1 MKANEII
8 QQHPEWVKNPR
19 ATQKAIQAT
28 ATRYVQEL
36 EGSRNFAALIADD
49 IETLLSYRHAIINP
63 VGETKDFA
71 DIAIIGNETVED
83 GARRQAKVYAAFI
96 KAIISELSGKA
107 ICTAA
112 QVDQWRERYGVK
124 LEGLKGKPAKV
135 SAKPTNVR
143 LSPIDED
150 TLKTVYNGLKDT
162 HLDCSEETFVSYF
175 SKQGIED
182 REPLTWKGA
191 KYQFAILWKGMCKLA
206 GKKGNT
212 PWELS
217 KVYFRHDYEDL
228 AGAYKSAKEKLP
240 KGFNRM
246 ESIFERIEESEKTE
260 EISRL
265 KKEGISEYLNNLLS

>member
-1 MKANEII
+1 MTAYEII
-8 QQHPEWVKNPR
+8 QQHPEWAEKERTPR
-19 ATQKAIQAT
+19 AAIQNA
-28 ATRYVQEL
+28 ARRYVREL
-36 EGSRNFAALIADD
+36 EGSKNFCSLITEDLDD
-49 IETLLSYRHAIINP
+49 LLGLRDTTN
-63 VGETKDFA
+63 DFA
-71 DIAIIGNETVED
+71 GIVADGSKAQVSTESPEYLADKRKAQIYAIFV
-83 GARRQAKVYAAFI
+83 

-143 LSPIDED
+143 LNPIDED

-182 REPLTWKGA
+182 REPLTWKGV

-246 ESIFERIEESEKTE
+246 ESIFKKIEESEKAE
-260 EISRL
+260 EISRF
-265 KKEGISEYLNNLLS
+265 KKEGIREYLNNLLS